1 MFDKINLKDEY
12 ITVIAEG
19 RTIVSWYNREK
30 NKVIEY
36 TFLANLMSKCSVNIL
51 SHRNIQR

>member
-12 ITVIAEG
+12 IAVIAEG
-19 RTIVSWYNREK
+19 RTIVSWYNREN

-36 TFLANLMSKCSVNIL
+36 IEVIEI
-51 SHRNIQR
+51 RY

>member
-12 ITVIAEG
+12 IIVIAEG

-30 NKVIEY
+30 NKVI
-36 TFLANLMSKCSVNIL
+36 
-51 SHRNIQR
+51 